1 MSEGAGGLLTVLNT
15 EESPLSTTQV
25 VRFTPEIR
33 ESRQCSRNE
42 LLRVCAMIPK
52 GRGRPHADGTN
63 TPTGASPNSP
73 VDVRR
78 RGTGRMLS

>member
-63 TPTGASPNSP
+63 TPTLEQVQTVPSTCVAE
-73 VDVRR
+73 
-78 RGTGRMLS
+78 GRVGC